1 MISGCVGPRAD
12 GYDPNFKISA
22 EEAERYHAEQVASF
36 AVTEAD
42 LVSALTTTNTEE
54 AIGVPA
60 PPGGRRGGGGQR
72 PMQSSAGPE
81 SPTLIIGRESVLS
94 RPPR

>member
-1 MISGCVGPRAD
+1 VISGCVGPRAD

-60 PPGGRRGGGGQR
+60 PPGGRRGEEGKDR
-72 PMQSSAGPE
+72 CKA
-81 SPTLIIGRESVLS
+81 R
-94 RPPR
+94 RDRKAPRS